1 MRGCLGLWDAV
12 TVTRKSGK
20 QDAVTRKWPHVRVG
34 RVMMSTN
41 SPPSPSPLFH
51 ALALSRWI
59 LSPDKWG
66 GAIELSILCA
76 HYAREIAAYDIRTQR
91 CDLYGQG
98 AGEGHVCMDMHGY
111 SGAWT
116 CMGAVVHGC
125 AWAQWC
131 MDMHVLVPSPS
142 SQSAPFCFAASHPL
156 TDPLSGYSERVMLI
170 YDGLHY
176 DALAVSAFQGEEK
189 KVSPG

>member
-1 MRGCLGLWDAV
+1 MI
-12 TVTRKSGK
+12 
-20 QDAVTRKWPHVRVG
+20 
-34 RVMMSTN
+34 STN

-98 AGEGHVCMDMHGY
+98 AGEGHVCMDMHGR
-111 SGAWT
+111 SGAWM
-116 CMGAVVHGC
+116 CMGAVVHGY
-125 AWAQWC
+125 AWARPVPLLSIGALLLRGLSPT
-131 MDMHVLVPSPS
+131 DRPPLRVLG
-142 SQSAPFCFAASHPL
+142 ASHV
-156 TDPLSGYSERVMLI
+156 DI
-170 YDGLHY
+170 
-176 DALAVSAFQGEEK
+176 
-189 KVSPG
+189 